1 MLKLLKFAWKWKK
14 IKLVFD
20 EFKDVFE
27 KFQTASETLN
37 SARSDG
43 QISTTEEKRIF
54 DDMMN
59 LTKEVFEA
67 QRKLRDLFE

>member
-37 SARSDG
+37 SARADG

-54 DDMMN
+54 DDMMD